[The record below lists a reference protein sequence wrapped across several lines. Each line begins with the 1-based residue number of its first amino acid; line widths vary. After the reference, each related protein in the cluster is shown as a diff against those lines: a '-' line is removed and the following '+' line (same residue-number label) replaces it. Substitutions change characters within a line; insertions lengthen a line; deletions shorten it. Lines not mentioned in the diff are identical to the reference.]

1 VFSANDVQT
10 RNVLPDVHFALPAPQ
25 LRPLI
30 TTYYGVLTPVA
41 LEDHLHPEWGNI
53 RFTITGEWTVERPG
67 STDPTGTRGA
77 LFGPTDRTAIVRSAG
92 PGRTVGAGLTAMGWA
107 TLVQQSAHE
116 HANRIH
122 DLADI
127 YGPSAERL
135 WADLCTSD
143 WEGCCALFD
152 RFFGEL
158 AVAAPPPEPLI
169 ERVEQALVSGNID
182 TVQDFAHEL
191 AMTERTLARLCQR
204 AFGFSPKQLLR
215 RQRFLRTLAQ
225 IGDRLDQPLATLL
238 DGGYYDQSHFIREFR
253 AYMGMTPMAYFNS
266 PRQMMRRAGAERL
279 RTAGA
284 RVQGLYQQG

>member
-1 VFSANDVQT
+1 MFSANDMQT

-127 YGPSAERL
+127 YGPTAERL

-143 WEGCCALFD
+143 
-152 RFFGEL
+152 
-158 AVAAPPPEPLI
+158 
-169 ERVEQALVSGNID
+169 
-182 TVQDFAHEL
+182 
-191 AMTERTLARLCQR
+191 
-204 AFGFSPKQLLR
+204 
-215 RQRFLRTLAQ
+215 
-225 IGDRLDQPLATLL
+225 
-238 DGGYYDQSHFIREFR
+238 
-253 AYMGMTPMAYFNS
+253 
-266 PRQMMRRAGAERL
+266 
-279 RTAGA
+279 
-284 RVQGLYQQG
+284 

>member
-1 VFSANDVQT
+1 MFSANDMQT
-10 RNVLPDVHFALPAPQ
+10 RNVLPDVHFALPALQ

-30 TTYYGVLTPVA
+30 TTYYGVSTPVA

-53 RFTITGEWTVERPG
+53 RFTVTGEWSVERPG
-67 STDPTGTRGA
+67 STDPTGTHGA

-92 PGRTVGAGLTAMGWA
+92 PGRTVGVGLTAMGWA
-107 TLVQQSAHE
+107 TLVQHSADE

-122 DLADI
+122 DLAVI
-127 YGPSAERL
+127 YGPDAERL
-135 WADLCTSD
+135 WADLCASD

-152 RFFGEL
+152 QFFGEL
-158 AVAAPPPEPLI
+158 AAVAPPPDPLI
-169 ERVEQALVSGNID
+169 ERVQQALVSGNID
-182 TVQDFAHEL
+182 TVQHFADGL
-191 AMTERTLARLCQR
+191 AMTERTLARLCRR

-225 IGDRLDQPLATLL
+225 IGDRLDQPLSTLL

-253 AYMGMTPMAYFNS
+253 AYMGMAPLAYFNS

-284 RVQGLYQQG
+284 RVQGLHQTG

>member
-1 VFSANDVQT
+1 MFSANDMQT

-107 TLVQQSAHE
+107 TL
-116 HANRIH
+116 
-122 DLADI
+122 
-127 YGPSAERL
+127 
-135 WADLCTSD
+135 
-143 WEGCCALFD
+143 
-152 RFFGEL
+152 
-158 AVAAPPPEPLI
+158 
-169 ERVEQALVSGNID
+169 
-182 TVQDFAHEL
+182 
-191 AMTERTLARLCQR
+191 
-204 AFGFSPKQLLR
+204 
-215 RQRFLRTLAQ
+215 
-225 IGDRLDQPLATLL
+225 
-238 DGGYYDQSHFIREFR
+238 
-253 AYMGMTPMAYFNS
+253 AYFNS

-284 RVQGLYQQG
+284 RVQGLHQQG